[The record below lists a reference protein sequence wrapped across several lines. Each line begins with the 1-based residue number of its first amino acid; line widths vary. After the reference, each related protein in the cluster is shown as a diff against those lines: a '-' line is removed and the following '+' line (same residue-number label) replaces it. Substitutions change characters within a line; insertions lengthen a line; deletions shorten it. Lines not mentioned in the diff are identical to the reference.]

1 MSFHA
6 NYAVKSNLC
15 GLKAQVC
22 SYEAFMRELPV
33 VFFSF
38 SDPLWALKLQV
49 AHEKAP
55 NELFHCDDICVW
67 EEYLATCMRTF
78 DKFSRLYNSNTRV
91 GCSKANSIFMRWIV
105 IFLAFKCVK

>member
-1 MSFHA
+1 MRLKSISVLLRSFHERIT
-6 NYAVKSNLC
+6 C
-15 GLKAQVC
+15 
-22 SYEAFMRELPV
+22 
-33 VFFSF
+33 FFFFFGS
-38 SDPLWALKLQV
+38 SLGAEIADSV
-49 AHEKAP
+49 RIAHEKAP